1 MAACYAEAASLSIL
15 SESKIP
21 NQISASPAPAARE
34 SRGADAL
41 LRIHFRDP
49 EAARANLARV
59 GQRVSAALAAALPS
73 LLEESPDPDA
83 ALNLFERLISG
94 ASDELIRTL
103 ERHKHLAHYAMVVF
117 GHSRFLGETLIQ
129 NPDLLPSFLRE
140 RNLDRSFSREEFH
153 ESWARFR
160 SRSFESDIALL
171 LARFKRREYVR
182 IMLRDVLK
190 IAPLAETTA
199 EISALSDVLIEEAL
213 REVDSALSGKYGR
226 PQHVDAE
233 GRLVDTPFTV
243 LSLGKLGGN
252 ELNYSSDV
260 DLLYLYGSGQEAA
273 DAQISNREYFVRL
286 AQELTDLL
294 SRMTREGS
302 VFRIDM
308 RLRPQGHEGELA
320 VALDQALRYYANTAH
335 DWEMQALI
343 KVRHSAGD
351 ARLAREFIRGV
362 QPLVYRG
369 GFAEAEADPAQ
380 RAGLR
385 QEAQAPAR
393 QLNFSAI
400 ETALQARARMRKGRK
415 GTGII
420 GVRTLN
426 VKIDRGGIRDIEF
439 LVQCLQRVYGGK
451 EPWLRSGG
459 TLFSLQK
466 LHDKGHISGKD
477 FHELTSAY
485 EFLRQVE
492 HRLQLRLG
500 QQTHRLP
507 IAREEVQVVERSLEG
522 YGIGLQESG
531 GLENALRKRM
541 AVVSEIYNRIIHHQQ
556 LRRQQELPVAEFE
569 LRSKLEESAGEQS
582 YQHMLERLASDAPA
596 LYEVASR
603 PDLGVQARRNLLR
616 FLNSAFTSS
625 ERYATVARLP
635 QALAR
640 AVELL
645 EISDYLADILV
656 RHPEEIATLEETP
669 AAGGPAGGGYL
680 FAVPFGWSRTP
691 GDPVFDFVAE
701 SDAPYGEK
709 LSMLRRH
716 YRHRVFA
723 TGARDLSLLRPVYE
737 SLAAN
742 TAAAEDVI
750 GAAFALAGKME
761 GLAVLALGR
770 LGSCEFDALSDAD
783 LIFVRDEALDAD
795 TARKAAEQMVH
806 VLSAYTRD
814 GMVFP
819 VDMRLRPRGNEGE
832 LVVTPKELSAYFA
845 NEAQAWE
852 ALSYTKLRWVA
863 GSGKVSERAMAAAK
877 ELFARFRADPG
888 FGPAVKEMRLRLDQS
903 DRETNFKTSR
913 GCIYDIDFIA
923 NYLLVKQGIAEKR
936 GNLRDR
942 LWRLAERGFLTKTD
956 AAVLDHAGELLR
968 TVDHVVRLVTGRSR
982 KWLPTA
988 EHARRVAETL
998 VPRILRRSFPEGL
1011 EAELSHTRVRVREI
1025 FERIE

>member
-1 MAACYAEAASLSIL
+1 M
-15 SESKIP
+15 SESKTP
-21 NQISASPAPAARE
+21 NQISASPAPAAHE
-34 SRGADAL
+34 SRGADTL
-41 LRIHFRDP
+41 LRIRFRDR
-49 EAARANLARV
+49 EAACANLVRV
-59 GQRVSAALAAALPS
+59 SQRVSSALAAALPG

-83 ALNLFERLISG
+83 ALNLFERFITG
-94 ASDELIRTL
+94 ASDELLRAL
-103 ERHKHLAHYAMVVF
+103 ERHKHLAHYAIVVF

-308 RLRPQGHEGELA
+308 RLRPQGSEGELA
-320 VALDQALRYYANTAH
+320 IALDQALRYYANTAH

-369 GFAEAEADPAQ
+369 GFAEEEEAPQ
-380 RAGLR
+380 REGFG
-385 QEAQAPAR
+385 QPAPAR
-393 QLNFSAI
+393 RLNFSAI
-400 ETALQARARMRKGRK
+400 ETALQARARMGKGKK

-507 IAREEVQVVERSLEG
+507 IAAEEVQSIERSLQG
-522 YGIGLQESG
+522 YGIVLQESG
-531 GLENALRKRM
+531 GLESALRMRM

-556 LRRQQELPVAEFE
+556 LRRQQDLPVADFE
-569 LRSKLEESAGEQS
+569 LRSKLEEGAGDQS
-582 YQHMLERLASDAPA
+582 YQHMLERLASDSPA

-625 ERYATVARLP
+625 ERYATVTRHP

-645 EISDYLADILV
+645 ELSDYLADIMV

-669 AAGGPAGGGYL
+669 AAGGAVGGGYL

-716 YRHRVFA
+716 YRHRIFA
-723 TGARDLSLLRPVYE
+723 TGARDLTLLRPVYE

-750 GAAFALAGKME
+750 GAAFALAGKLE

-783 LIFVRDEALDAD
+783 LIFVRDEGLDAD

-819 VDMRLRPRGNEGE
+819 VDMRLRPRGGEGE
-832 LVVTPKELSAYFA
+832 LVVTPKELAAYFA
-845 NEAQAWE
+845 HEAQAWE

-863 GSGKVSERAMAAAK
+863 GSGKVSEHAMAAAK
-877 ELFARFRADPG
+877 DLFARFQADPG

-913 GCIYDIDFIA
+913 GCIYDIDFLA
-923 NYLLVKQGIAEKR
+923 NYLLVKHGIAEKR

-942 LWRLAERGFLTKTD
+942 LWRLAEKGFLTKTD
-956 AAVLDHAGELLR
+956 AAILDHAGELLR
-968 TVDHVVRLVTGRSR
+968 TVDHVVRLVTGRPR

-998 VPRILRRSFPEGL
+998 VPRILRRNFPEGL
-1011 EAELSHTRVRVREI
+1011 EVELNHTRIRVREI
-1025 FERIE
+1025 FERTG

>member
-1 MAACYAEAASLSIL
+1 L
-15 SESKIP
+15 SESKTP
-21 NQISASPAPAARE
+21 NPGSVPTAASKAE
-34 SRGADAL
+34 AL
-41 LRIHFRDP
+41 GRITFRDR
-49 EAARANLARV
+49 EAAEANVARV
-59 GQRVSAALAAALPS
+59 GQCISPALAAALPG

-83 ALNLFERLISG
+83 ALNLLERFISG
-94 ASDELIRTL
+94 ASDELIRTI
-103 ERHKHLAHYAMVVF
+103 ERHKHLAHYAIVVF

-153 ESWARFR
+153 ETWARFR
-160 SRSFESDIALL
+160 SRSFENDVALL
-171 LARFKRREYVR
+171 LSRFKRREYVR

-213 REVDSALSGKYGR
+213 REVDSTLSGKYGR

-273 DAQISNREYFVRL
+273 DAQVSNREYFVRL

-308 RLRPQGHEGELA
+308 RLRPQGSEGELA
-320 VALDQALRYYANTAH
+320 IALDQALRYYAHTAH

-343 KVRHSAGD
+343 KIRHSAGD

-369 GFAEAEADPAQ
+369 DSDEENTDPSLRSGFRQ
-380 RAGLR
+380 RA
-385 QEAQAPAR
+385 PASLTPANR
-393 QLNFSAI
+393 LNFSAI
-400 ETALQARARMRKGRK
+400 ETALQARARMGKGKK

-426 VKIDRGGIRDIEF
+426 VKIDRGGIRDVEF

-477 FHELTSAY
+477 FHELTGAY

-507 IAREEVQVVERSLEG
+507 VASEDVSIVERSLTGHTIVPHE
-522 YGIGLQESG
+522 G
-531 GLENALRKRM
+531 GLESALRKRM
-541 AVVSEIYNRIIHHQQ
+541 TVVSEIYNRIIHHQQ

-569 LRSKLEESAGEQS
+569 LRGKLEEAAGDQS
-582 YQHMLERLASDAPA
+582 YQNMLERLADDAPA
-596 LYEVASR
+596 LYEIASR
-603 PDLGVQARRNLLR
+603 PELGVQARRNLLR

-625 ERYATVARLP
+625 ERYATVTRHP

-640 AVELL
+640 AAELL
-645 EISDYLADILV
+645 EISDYLADIMV
-656 RHPEEIATLEETP
+656 RHPEEIATLEET
-669 AAGGPAGGGYL
+669 AAVAGAVGGGYL
-680 FAVPFGWSRTP
+680 FAAPFGWSRTP
-691 GDPVFDFVAE
+691 GDPVFDYVAE
-701 SDAPYGEK
+701 SDGPYGEK

-716 YRHRVFA
+716 YRHRIFA
-723 TGARDLSLLRPVYE
+723 TGARDLSQLRPVYE

-750 GAAFALAGKME
+750 GAAFVLSGKLE

-795 TARKAAEQMVH
+795 TARKAAEQMVQ

-819 VDMRLRPRGNEGE
+819 VDMRLRPRGGEGE
-832 LVVTPKELSAYFA
+832 LVITPKELSAYFA

-863 GSGKVSERAMAAAK
+863 GSGKVSEKAMNATK
-877 ELFARFRADPG
+877 ELSARFQGETG

-903 DRETNFKTSR
+903 DREINFKTSR
-913 GCIYDIDFIA
+913 GSIYDIDFIA
-923 NYLLVKQGIAEKR
+923 GYLLIKHGIPEKR

-942 LWRLAERGFLTKTD
+942 LWRLAEKGFLTKGD
-956 AAVLDHAGELLR
+956 AAMLDHAGELLR

-982 KWLPTA
+982 KWLPTS
-988 EHARRVAETL
+988 EHARGVVEML
-998 VPRILRRSFPEGL
+998 VPRILRRNFPKGL
-1011 EAELSHTRVRVREI
+1011 EAELDDTRVRVREI